1 MARTWIGRKMEAPSM
16 TEQSLFDYIKGKYL
30 EDLEKSGD
38 AFEYIDATSNG
49 YRLKI
54 ELKCRHTHY
63 DELILEKD
71 KYESLMQQADK
82 LGFTPFYINSTPQ
95 GIYAF
100 NLRKITV
107 TWTTRRLPAST
118 YNKTAPVDKE
128 IALLHIDKAVKL

>member
-1 MARTWIGRKMEAPSM
+1 MESSTM
-16 TEQSLFDYIKGKYL
+16 TEQSLFDYIKATYL
-30 EDLEKSGD
+30 EDLEKSEH
-38 AFEYIDATSNG
+38 EYENIDATSNG
-49 YRLKI
+49 YRLTL

-71 KYESLMQQADK
+71 KYDSLMDRANH
-82 LGFTPFYINSTPQ
+82 LGFTPFYINSTPN

-107 TWTTRRLPAST
+107 TWTTKRLPSNTMENGPAI
-118 YNKTAPVDKE
+118 DKE

>member
-1 MARTWIGRKMEAPSM
+1 M
-16 TEQSLFDYIKGKYL
+16 TEQSLFDYIKATYL
-30 EDLEKSGD
+30 EDLEKSEHEY
-38 AFEYIDATSNG
+38 EYIDATSNG
-49 YRLKI
+49 YRLTI

-71 KYESLMQQADK
+71 KYESLMARANH
-82 LGFTPFYINSTPQ
+82 LGFTPFYINSTPN

-107 TWTTRRLPAST
+107 TWSTKRLPSNTMENGPAI
-118 YNKTAPVDKE
+118 DKE

>member
-1 MARTWIGRKMEAPSM
+1 M
-16 TEQSLFDYIKGKYL
+16 TEKSLFDYIKGKYV
-30 EDLEKSGD
+30 EDLEMSAD
-38 AFEYIDATSNG
+38 AFEYIDATSQT
-49 YRLKI
+49 YRMKV

>member
-1 MARTWIGRKMEAPSM
+1 M
-16 TEQSLFDYIKGKYL
+16 TEQGLFDYIKETYL
-30 EDLEKSGD
+30 EDLQKSEHTY
-38 AFEYIDATSNG
+38 EYIDATSYG
-49 YRLKI
+49 YRLSI

-71 KYESLMQQADK
+71 KYESLMQQANE

-100 NLRKITV
+100 NLRKIKV
-107 TWTTRRLPAST
+107 TWTTKRLPSST
-118 YNKTAPVDKE
+118 LDNGPDVDKE

>member
-1 MARTWIGRKMEAPSM
+1 MEKPRM
-16 TEQSLFDYIKGKYL
+16 TEQGLFDYIKETYL
-30 EDLEKSGD
+30 EDLQKSEHTY
-38 AFEYIDATSNG
+38 EYIDATSYG
-49 YRLKI
+49 YRLSI

-71 KYESLMQQADK
+71 KYESLMQQANA

-107 TWTTRRLPAST
+107 TWKTKRLPSST
-118 YNKTAPVDKE
+118 VDNGPVVDKE
-128 IALLHIDKAVKL
+128 VALLHVDKAVKL

>member
-1 MARTWIGRKMEAPSM
+1 M
-16 TEQSLFDYIKGKYL
+16 TEQGLFDYIKETYL
-30 EDLEKSGD
+30 EDLQKSEHTY
-38 AFEYIDATSNG
+38 EYIDATSYG
-49 YRLKI
+49 YRLSI

-71 KYESLMQQADK
+71 KYESLMQQANE

-107 TWTTRRLPAST
+107 TWTTKRLPART
-118 YNKTAPVDKE
+118 FWDGAEIDKE

>member
-1 MARTWIGRKMEAPSM
+1 M
-16 TEQSLFDYIKGKYL
+16 TEQSLFDYIKATYL
-30 EDLEKSGD
+30 EDLEKSEH
-38 AFEYIDATSNG
+38 EYENIDATSNG
-49 YRLKI
+49 YRLTL

-71 KYESLMQQADK
+71 KYDSLMDRANH
-82 LGFTPFYINSTPQ
+82 LGFTPFYINSTPN

-107 TWTTRRLPAST
+107 TWTTKRLPSNTMENGPAI
-118 YNKTAPVDKE
+118 DKE

>member
-1 MARTWIGRKMEAPSM
+1 MEKPRM
-16 TEQSLFDYIKGKYL
+16 TEQGLFDYIKETYL
-30 EDLEKSGD
+30 EDLQKSEHTY
-38 AFEYIDATSNG
+38 EYIDATSYG
-49 YRLKI
+49 YKLSI

-71 KYESLMQQADK
+71 KYESLMQQANA

-107 TWTTRRLPAST
+107 TWKTKRLPSST
-118 YNKTAPVDKE
+118 VDNGPAVDKE
-128 IALLHIDKAVKL
+128 VALLHIDKAVKL

>member
-1 MARTWIGRKMEAPSM
+1 M
-16 TEQSLFDYIKGKYL
+16 TEKSLFDYIKGKYV
-30 EDLEKSGD
+30 EDLEMSGD
-38 AFEYIDATSNG
+38 AFEYIDATSQT
-49 YRLKI
+49 YRMKV

-128 IALLHIDKAVKL
+128 IAMLHIDKAVKL

>member
-1 MARTWIGRKMEAPSM
+1 M
-16 TEQSLFDYIKGKYL
+16 TEQGLFDYIKETYL
-30 EDLEKSGD
+30 EDLQKSEHTY
-38 AFEYIDATSNG
+38 EYIDATSYG
-49 YRLKI
+49 YRLSI

-71 KYESLMQQADK
+71 KYESLMQQANE

-100 NLRKITV
+100 NLRKIKV
-107 TWTTRRLPAST
+107 TWTTRRLPSST
-118 YNKTAPVDKE
+118 VDNGPDVDKE

>member
-1 MARTWIGRKMEAPSM
+1 MERPTM
-16 TEQSLFDYIKGKYL
+16 TEQGLFDYIKETYL
-30 EDLEKSGD
+30 EDLEKSEHTY
-38 AFEYIDATSNG
+38 EYIDATSYG
-49 YRLKI
+49 YRLSI

-71 KYESLMQQADK
+71 KYESLMQQANA

-107 TWTTRRLPAST
+107 NWKTKRLPSST
-118 YNKTAPVDKE
+118 VDNGPVVDKE